1 MSAAGGSDRA
11 GSWTPV
17 RCNQRTM
24 AVKRICSAWQGAL
37 DSKTYS
43 SLQVDAQGGIRPL
56 GCSVRPLRIE
66 ATTCAGE
73 NTIHLVEK

>member
-37 DSKTYS
+37 DSKIHR
-43 SLQVDAQGGIRPL
+43 SLQVDAQGGNRPL

-66 ATTCAGE
+66 ATSCAGE
-73 NTIHLVEK
+73 NTNEGLER